1 MPRRPARPRL
11 SPRKTPLQGR
21 SAATVATIL
30 EAAARVLERHGLEGF
45 NTNAVAER
53 AGVSIGSLYQ
63 YFPSKDAVMAA
74 LIRADAANLLA
85 AMEAAA
91 AGPATSLEETVAAL
105 VAVGVAHQADRPALA
120 RLLDVEQ
127 ARLPL
132 DRETAATLES
142 MGALLASALERHRAL
157 LPGLNLAEAAQD
169 LPAIVRGIVDTE
181 ALVGAAIDAE
191 ALQRRAMRA
200 VMGYLRGG

>member
-30 EAAARVLERHGLEGF
+30 EAAAHILERHGLEGF

-63 YFPSKDAVMAA
+63 YFPSKDAIMAA
-74 LIRADAANLLA
+74 LIRADAAAFLA
-85 AMEAAA
+85 GLEVA
-91 AGPATSLEETVAAL
+91 AGRPSASLAETVSAL
-105 VAVGVAHQADRPALA
+105 VAVGVAHQADRPVLA

-132 DRETAATLES
+132 DRETAETLQA
-142 MGALLASALERHRAL
+142 MGALLVGALERHRGD
-157 LPGLNLAEAAQD
+157 LPGLDLAEAAQD

-181 ALVGAAIDAE
+181 ALMGREIDAVY
-191 ALQRRAMRA
+191 LQRRTMRA